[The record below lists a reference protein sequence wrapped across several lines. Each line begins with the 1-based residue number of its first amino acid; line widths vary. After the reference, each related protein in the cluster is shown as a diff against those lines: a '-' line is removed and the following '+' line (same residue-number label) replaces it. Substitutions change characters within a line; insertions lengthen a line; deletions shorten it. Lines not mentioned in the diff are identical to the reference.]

1 MGSSQSTQSG
11 SKDPKDP
18 ADALVPSE
26 VFERLKNL
34 QEILTGFNEND
45 PKFISKYIAQYN
57 KDAPSGLQLNMSN
70 INPQISRIDNLHTQ
84 LIRQITGNQQITS
97 SELNTNQNYQD
108 QLKTEL
114 KDTKNLINTRLP
126 AVTKN
131 LITTEVDKLLN
142 DNLVKKD
149 PVVRGTVESI
159 LGSIIG
165 LKSRY
170 SFFEYKYVQMNVL
183 VMVIIQ
189 NLYNIMITSI
199 KNIIDLHTQQS
210 KQRDQDLNN
219 ILKLILG
226 LLNSSQLSI
235 TPEDFDKINLL
246 VNNVKEQSI
255 KDAEELRTVSNG
267 YIAKGGQQILSALNT
282 VQASSTSAPLSPTPA
297 PAPVQAP
304 AQTPAPV
311 QAPAQTPASGSVT
324 MYAGIKGG
332 KAPEM
337 TTMYAG
343 LLDKKQKGGFVRAN
357 SSFPVQE
364 FYNL

>member
-1 MGSSQSTQSG
+1 MGSSQSKQS
-11 SKDPKDP
+11 DPKDP

-34 QEILTGFNEND
+34 QEILSGFNEND

-57 KDAPSGLQLNMSN
+57 NEAPSGLKLDMGKIQ
-70 INPQISRIDNLHTQ
+70 PQISRIDNLHTQ
-84 LIRQITGNQQITS
+84 LIRQITGNQNITS
-97 SELNTNQNYQD
+97 SELSTNQNYQD

-114 KDTKNLINTRLP
+114 KDTKNLIDNRLP
-126 AVTKN
+126 SVTKN
-131 LITTEVDKLLN
+131 LITTEIDKLLN

-149 PVVRGTVESI
+149 PVVKSTVESI

-246 VNNVKEQSI
+246 VNNVKEQS
-255 KDAEELRTVSNG
+255 KRDAEELQK
-267 YIAKGGQQILSALNT
+267 IAKDSVQNANQQAQSALTAAKN
-282 VQASSTSAPLSPTPA
+282 QSISSASSPLSST
-297 PAPVQAP
+297 P
-304 AQTPAPV
+304 AQTSEQAQPQTTLMYVGEPQGQTQGGKSPV
-311 QAPAQTPASGSVT
+311 Q
-324 MYAGIKGG
+324 
-332 KAPEM
+332 M

-343 LLDKKQKGGFVRAN
+343 LNKSKQKGGFVRGN
-357 SSFPVQE
+357 SQFPVQE